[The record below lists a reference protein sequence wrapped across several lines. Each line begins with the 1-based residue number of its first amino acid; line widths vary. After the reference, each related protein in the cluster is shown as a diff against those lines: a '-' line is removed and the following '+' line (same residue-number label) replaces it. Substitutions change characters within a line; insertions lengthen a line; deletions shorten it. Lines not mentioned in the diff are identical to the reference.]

1 MSEPYQNAE
10 SEEEVYTERRWQ
22 NELAEYIREQDAVR
36 FVATYQEEGV
46 MTLNKGLIVTMV
58 DGKQYHITITGH

>member
-10 SEEEVYTERRWQ
+10 SEQEVYTDRRWQ
-22 NELAEYIREQDAVR
+22 DELAEYIREQDAVR
-36 FVATYQEEGV
+36 FVATYKEAGV

-58 DGKQYHITITGH
+58 DGKEYRITIAER